1 MLFRSDA
8 GLDDRYLWYVMD
20 LVHGTPIRAWI
31 EAGGTM
37 AGRVQRLLHVAA
49 PLCDALAGIHRAG
62 ILHRD
67 LKPSNVLVDSHGL
80 PHVLD
85 FGVARAWVDGDP
97 LTTRNGLVG
106 TLPFMS
112 PEQVGG
118 QPLTTRSDM
127 FALGL
132 ILYEGL
138 VGKRPRPPRTQDW
151 LRIQCLDRPRPLATL
166 DPTVPL
172 ELSALLDRLLALDPR
187 DRPDATTA
195 GALFR
200 ACAEGRARRE
210 WPEAHSYVGEPPL
223 LGAADQ
229 WLRGAG
235 PRVMVL
241 AGPTGS
247 GRRRAAEQ
255 IRRRALLIGHRTIRG
270 RCRVE
275 HPGGVIEEVLEGLL
289 DAPSD
294 AAWRRRVGGSDT
306 GPLLEMW
313 PHLPLEP
320 LPGPG
325 YAATAQDVVRAASAA
340 LTRATGNGLLLVIED
355 LDEIDRFTARL
366 LERLARQIGRAHV

>member
-1 MLFRSDA
+1 MLFRS
-8 GLDDRYLWYVMD
+8 
-20 LVHGTPIRAWI
+20 VHGTPIRAWI

-138 VGKRPRPPRTQDW
+138 VGKRPRP
-151 LRIQCLDRPRPLATL
+151 DRKSTRLNSSHSSVSRMPS
-166 DPTVPL
+166 
-172 ELSALLDRLLALDPR
+172 SA
-187 DRPDATTA
+187 
-195 GALFR
+195 
-200 ACAEGRARRE
+200 
-210 WPEAHSYVGEPPL
+210 
-223 LGAADQ
+223 
-229 WLRGAG
+229 
-235 PRVMVL
+235 
-241 AGPTGS
+241 
-247 GRRRAAEQ
+247 
-255 IRRRALLIGHRTIRG
+255 
-270 RCRVE
+270 
-275 HPGGVIEEVLEGLL
+275 
-289 DAPSD
+289 
-294 AAWRRRVGGSDT
+294 
-306 GPLLEMW
+306 
-313 PHLPLEP
+313 
-320 LPGPG
+320 
-325 YAATAQDVVRAASAA
+325 
-340 LTRATGNGLLLVIED
+340 
-355 LDEIDRFTARL
+355 
-366 LERLARQIGRAHV
+366 